1 MGSYF
6 TDLGYIITF
15 EFVCYVCRAFFNGK
29 LDLTEVEGLAD
40 LVHAETEAQRKQAL
54 RQLEVCV
61 PHQKVQYVI
70 KLSCDACLGY
80 VFLGRL
86 KQAVS

>member
-1 MGSYF
+1 MQWLFVQITLTFICGHGKLY
-6 TDLGYIITF
+6 TDMGYIITF
-15 EFVCYVCRAFFNGK
+15 LFVCCVCRAFFNGK

-61 PHQKVQYVI
+61 RH
-70 KLSCDACLGY
+70 
-80 VFLGRL
+80 
-86 KQAVS
+86 